1 MKISQILNENK
12 FKNPIY
18 ETHMFKMWTVNSSG
32 NLIVWVGQHHPQQ
45 GESDC
50 SWLATFLQGTLE
62 TTESPNWTKT

>member
-1 MKISQILNENK
+1 MKNL
-12 FKNPIY
+12 IY
-18 ETHMFKMWTVNSSG
+18 ETHMFKMRPVNRSG
-32 NLIVWVGQHHPQQ
+32 NLMFAVVWAGQPHPQQ